1 MNATSTLLLRHGR
14 RITAAIVLII
24 IAVAIAAP
32 TASARVYA
40 VCVGID
46 RYAKRGVPPLHYA
59 TSDAR
64 SMAKFLSDNSS
75 GNVTMVLGKNATRTT
90 ILRTIE
96 SVFGKAKADDTVIFY
111 FSGHGLEGAMCTYD
125 SHSPSTLL
133 TYRDLGKA
141 MKRTRARTK
150 LIIADTCHS
159 GSGRIAKRS
168 DARPQDIDGNNIVLF
183 LASRSKETANE
194 SLGMRGGLFTLSMLQ
209 GFRGAADKNGD
220 RAITAREIFDYVSNR
235 VVRLSR
241 GRQHPVMWGK
251 FSPNLVMISY

>member
-1 MNATSTLLLRHGR
+1 MNFLNTLLRHVR
-14 RITAAIVLII
+14 RLTIAIVLSLT
-24 IAVAIAAP
+24 VFAIASP
-32 TASARVYA
+32 SASARVYA

-46 RYAKRGVPPLHYA
+46 RYALRGVPPLHYA

-64 SMAKFLSDNSS
+64 SVAKFLSDNSA
-75 GNVTMVLGKNATRTT
+75 GNVTMVLGKNATRAT
-90 ILRTIE
+90 ILRTVQ
-96 SVFGKAKADDTVIFY
+96 SVFRKAKADDTVIFY

-133 TYRDLGKA
+133 TYRDLGTV

-168 DARPQDIDGNNIVLF
+168 NARPQDLDGTNIVLF

-194 SLGMRGGLFTLSMLQ
+194 SLGLRGGLFTVSMLQ

-251 FSPNLVMISY
+251 FNPNLVMLSY